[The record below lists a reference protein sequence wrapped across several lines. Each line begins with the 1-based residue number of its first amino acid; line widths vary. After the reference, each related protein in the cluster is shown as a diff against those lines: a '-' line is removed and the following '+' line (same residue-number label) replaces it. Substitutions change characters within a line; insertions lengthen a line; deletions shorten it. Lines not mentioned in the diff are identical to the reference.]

1 MKYIFSLV
9 SISIFVIFSSPISVR
24 ADGWYLDE
32 LLQLSTWL
40 ESHKMEEIPK
50 LENRIFSNAAVQKT
64 FNEFQKIDTI
74 LREEFTKQFVAW
86 DISYYQMQDLITNY
100 TDFLYFTNKTFS
112 YVSEHEKWLRGE
124 EINRAIESGYS
135 NMRMSYGRIKGILE
149 RK

>member
-9 SISIFVIFSSPISVR
+9 SICIFILFSSPISVL
-24 ADGWYLDE
+24 ANGGYLED
-32 LLQLSTWL
+32 LLQLSTGL
-40 ESHKMEEIPK
+40 ENYKMEEIPK
-50 LENRIFSNAAVQKT
+50 LETRTFSNPSVQKT
-64 FNEFQKIDTI
+64 FTEFQKLDSI
-74 LREEFTKQFVAW
+74 LRKEFTRQFVAG

-135 NMRMSYGRIKGILE
+135 NMRISYGRIKGILE
-149 RK
+149 R